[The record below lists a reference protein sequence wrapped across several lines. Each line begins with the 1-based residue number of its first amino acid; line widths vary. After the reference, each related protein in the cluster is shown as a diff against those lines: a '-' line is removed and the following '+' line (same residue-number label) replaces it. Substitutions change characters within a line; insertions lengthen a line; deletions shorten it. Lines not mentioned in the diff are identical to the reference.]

1 MSLRVALVAL
11 YPAPGARAPGGVRAV
26 VQNLVRG
33 LRAFEDLELQVVHC
47 HSDIT
52 TSHTVRDDGVAV
64 HYIAVAGRRVI
75 PNTLKAIGKVSGL
88 LRELRPDIVN
98 AHAAHYAIAALRAG
112 CPTLLTIHGVVRRE
126 AEVYNSTLFDRLR
139 FLLENGYER
148 YALRRVRDII
158 AISPYVLKEYRD
170 RSRARLHRI
179 DNPLP
184 AEFIEL
190 PNLEEAGRLLY
201 PGTIDER
208 KNVLDLVH
216 AMTIVREAVPH
227 AQLRIAGRT
236 TNQAYYRQVQALIA
250 TERLQNTVALIGL
263 QGADAM
269 TQEYARSAA
278 VVLASRQETA
288 PMAVIEAMAAAKPVV
303 ATRVGGVPDLVEDGR
318 SGYLVEAGDVT
329 GLAVKIIELLQN
341 DDLRLQMGQRAREL
355 AQRFRV
361 ENVASQYRAL
371 YYQVAGRAL
380 P

>member
-11 YPAPGARAPGGVRAV
+11 YPAPDTRAPGGVRAV

-33 LRAFEDLELQVVHC
+33 LRAYEDLQLDVVHC

-52 TSHTVRDDGVAV
+52 ASSVVQDNGVTIR
-64 HYIAVAGRRVI
+64 YIAVSRRRVI
-75 PNTLKAIGKVSGL
+75 PNTLRAMMEVSRL
-88 LRELRPDIVN
+88 LRELRPDVVN
-98 AHAAHYAIAALRAG
+98 AHAAHYAIAGLRAG

-126 AEVYNSTLFDRLR
+126 AEIYNSTLFDRLR
-139 FLLENGYER
+139 FRLENGYER
-148 YALRRVRDII
+148 YALRQVGDIV
-158 AISPYVLKEYRD
+158 AISPYVLDEYRE
-170 RSRARLHRI
+170 RSAARFHRI

-184 AEFIEL
+184 PEFFEL
-190 PNLEEAGRLLY
+190 PNLEQAGRLLY

-208 KNVLDLVH
+208 KNVLDLVR
-216 AMTIVREAVPH
+216 AMTIVRQVLPH

-236 TNQAYYRQVQALIA
+236 TNQTYYRRVQALIA
-250 TERLQNTVALIGL
+250 IEELQDNVALLGL
-263 QGADAM
+263 QDLEAM
-269 TQEYARSAA
+269 LQEYARSAA

-318 SGYLVEAGDVT
+318 TGFLVEAGDVT
-329 GLAVKIIELLQN
+329 SLASQSIALLQN
-341 DDLRLQMGQRAREL
+341 AELRLRMGRRAREV
-355 AQRFRV
+355 ARRFRL

>member
-1 MSLRVALVAL
+1 MSLRIALVAL

-33 LRAFEDLELQVVHC
+33 LRAYEDLQLQVVHC

-52 TSHTVRDDGVAV
+52 ASSTVEEDGVCV
-64 HYIAVAGRRVI
+64 HYLAVSGRRVL
-75 PNTLKAIGKVSGL
+75 PNTVTAIGKVGRL

-126 AEVYNSTLFDRLR
+126 AEVYKSTLFDRLR
-139 FLLENGYER
+139 FLLENAYEG
-148 YALRRVRDII
+148 YALRHVRDIV
-158 AISPYVLKEYRD
+158 AISPYVLDEYRD
-170 RSRARLHRI
+170 RSNARMHRI

-184 AEFIEL
+184 PEFFEL
-190 PNLEEAGRLLY
+190 PNLEQAGRLLY

-208 KNVLDLVH
+208 KNVLDLVR
-216 AMTIVREAVPH
+216 AMAIVREALPH
-227 AQLRIAGRT
+227 ARLRVAGRT

-250 TERLQNTVALIGL
+250 AEQLRENVALVGL
-263 QGADAM
+263 QDAEAM
-269 TQEYARSAA
+269 MEEYARSAV

-318 SGYLVEAGDVT
+318 SGYLVEIGDVT
-329 GLAVKIIELLQN
+329 SFALRTIELLQN
-341 DDLRLQMGQRAREL
+341 ADLRLWMGQRAREL
-355 AQRFRV
+355 AQRFRL
-361 ENVASQYRAL
+361 ENVASQYRQL
-371 YYQVAGRAL
+371 YYHVAGRAL